1 MTFQEFDAQLEQTFT
16 EIRLLGDDKGRE
28 YANNDQED
36 RLANFTRI
44 AKAYNVSATL
54 VCAIYLEKHLDAIRS
69 YVRLGKTLSE
79 EKIEGRIR
87 DAQLYLSLLE
97 ALISDLKVIDQP
109 TEQVMHKILGTMN
122 GYRHQYLCMCGALF
136 HSSAAAQEHLQA
148 HPPEP
153 EFVQSQEP
161 ELKGEAELEPFPV
174 LSGCW
179 WLKNTDAEAQ
189 KKEQKKELK
198 QIND

>member
-16 EIRLLGDDKGRE
+16 EMRLLGDDKGRE

-44 AKAYNVSATL
+44 ARAYNVSATL

-97 ALISDLKVIDQP
+97 ALISDLKVIDEP
-109 TEQVMHKILGTMN
+109 
-122 GYRHQYLCMCGALF
+122 
-136 HSSAAAQEHLQA
+136 AQ
-148 HPPEP
+148 
-153 EFVQSQEP
+153 STP
-161 ELKGEAELEPFPV
+161 ELLELPEAELEPLIPGV
-174 LSGCW
+174 LNGCW
-179 WLKNTDAEAQ
+179 WLKNTDAEEATA
-189 KKEQKKELK
+189 EK
-198 QIND
+198 QEHLESKRKS